1 MGGERVGIYRGGEGG
16 GDWGRQEWGGRG
28 ERVGIGR
35 RKSGWERERVGIGV
49 GWDGESGDRQEW
61 KGSGEWG

>member
-1 MGGERVGIYRGGEGG
+1 MGWKGERVGI
-16 GDWGRQEWGGRG
+16 D
-28 ERVGIGR
+28 R

-49 GWDGESGDRQEW
+49 GWEGESGDRQEW